1 VRPPRGDCAIA
12 ALEFAIGLAVVL
24 VVLSDIFRTIL
35 LPRPTHR
42 ALRLAPLLG
51 QLVVPVWL
59 RVAARFPHA
68 GIRQTI
74 RGSLGPFLLV
84 AALFIWV
91 ATLFVGFG
99 LMLHATGDAIE
110 PRASLSE
117 AFYYAAS
124 CFLTLGLSP
133 ATAKGLAQVVCVA
146 AGMVGLASVTVV
158 ATFLLSL
165 QSELNSREV
174 LVLRTE
180 VSAGRPPTG
189 LALLESFAAAGMMD
203 ELASLFRNW
212 EHWSAHVLHSH
223 RANPVLIDFRSAD
236 EDGEWL
242 AVFRAVLDAAAL
254 VRATIEHEGIEAGAA
269 AARLLLAMG
278 GRTARDLAELMQLD
292 QKAHAQDCMPSARE
306 IRSARGGLQAAGY
319 RLSSDENAAIERF
332 QEVAST
338 YRPYLAVLCQHLGIA
353 QATLD
358 QPNRTL
364 EDA

>member
-1 VRPPRGDCAIA
+1 VRPPRGECAIA

-35 LPRPTHR
+35 LPRPTHH

-51 QLVVPVWL
+51 KTLVPTWL
-59 RVAARFPHA
+59 RVAARFRHA
-68 GIRQTI
+68 GTRQTI

-99 LMLHATGDAIE
+99 LMLHATGDDVV
-110 PRASLSE
+110 PRATLWD
-117 AFYYAAS
+117 ATYYAAS

-133 ATAKGLAQVVCVA
+133 ATADGLARVVCVA
-146 AGMVGLASVTVV
+146 SGMVGLASVTVV
-158 ATFLLSL
+158 ATFLLSV
-165 QSELNSREV
+165 QTELNHREV

-189 LALLESFAAAGMMD
+189 LALLESFAAAGMID

-212 EHWSAHVLHSH
+212 EQWAGHVLHSH

-242 AVFRAVLDAAAL
+242 VVFRAVLDAANL
-254 VRATIEHEGIEAGAA
+254 LRATVNPEGIEAGVA

-278 GRTARDLAELMQLD
+278 GRTARDLAKLLQLD
-292 QKAHAQDCMPSARE
+292 DANEGADEPSSRELRRARE
-306 IRSARGGLQAAGY
+306 RLQAAGY
-319 RLSSDENAAIERF
+319 ALGAQESAAIAQFE
-332 QEVAST
+332 ETAAN
-338 YRPYLAVLCQHLGIA
+338 YRPYLAALCRHLGMT